1 VTSTP
6 SDAPKV
12 SLLYL
17 DASTTATLLSA
28 PEGEALRD
36 LHLDQIVASVA
47 RRRTAHDLAPVFRA
61 RLTDPDEVS
70 YRQEVFRDL
79 EAAPLVDAIGA
90 FGLAM
95 QRVHRFQARAQDPDG
110 SYAGQSWYLQAG
122 RVYVD
127 AVLGLGEALEAA
139 DLRSRALVRFRDHL
153 GDYLASDGFRGL
165 ASATREVAEQLT
177 DVHYR
182 LHLNGPWIEVSRD
195 EERDDLTA
203 EVAATF
209 ARFREDSSPR
219 VPTERRSTP
228 GLDHIE
234 TMILDRVAQLFVA
247 EFEALRRYQRDHPRF
262 IDPTVALF
270 DEQAQF
276 YLAFLEFVAP
286 LRRAGLPLCFPE
298 LSAVPQRLRARE
310 AYDLA
315 LADQLVTRGEPVVH
329 NDLELTAPERIWVVS
344 GANQGGKT
352 TFARTVGQLHHLASL
367 GCPVPA
373 KEAELFLPDRI
384 LTHFGRGEQLED
396 RRGRLQ
402 DDLVRVHE
410 LLELAGP
417 RSLVITNELFRSTTL
432 VDATVLGRRI
442 LERLIAKQLVA
453 VFVTFIDELSTIGP
467 ETVSLVATVDPSDP
481 AVRTF
486 RVLRQPADGRAYAFA
501 IADKHQLT
509 YEQLRAR
516 MAR

>member
-1 VTSTP
+1 VIRTP
-6 SDAPKV
+6 TDAPVV

-17 DASTTATLLSA
+17 DARTTATPPSA
-28 PEGEALRD
+28 LEADALRD
-36 LHLDQIVASVA
+36 LNLDQIVTSVA
-47 RRRTAHDLAPVFRA
+47 RRRSAQDLTPVFQA
-61 RLTDPDEVS
+61 RLTDQDEVY

-79 EAAPLVDAIGA
+79 EDPALVDALGA
-90 FGLAM
+90 FSLAM
-95 QRVHRFQARAQDPDG
+95 QRVHRFQTRAQGPDA
-110 SYAGQSWYLQAG
+110 SNESLSWYLQAG

-127 AVLGLGEALEAA
+127 AVAALGRALA
-139 DLRSRALVRFRDHL
+139 DADPRSRALRRFRDHL
-153 GDYLASDGFRGL
+153 AAYLASTGFGDL
-165 ASATREVAEQLT
+165 ASATRQMVERLA

-195 EERDDLTA
+195 EQRDDFTA

-209 ARFREDSSPR
+209 ARFRQDSEPR
-219 VPTERRSTP
+219 VPTERRTTP

-234 TMILDRVAQLFVA
+234 TMILDRVAELFTD
-247 EFEALRRYQRDHPRF
+247 EFEALHRYHRAHPRL

-270 DEQAQF
+270 DEQTQF
-276 YLAFLEFVAP
+276 YLAFLEYLAP
-286 LRRAGLPLCFPE
+286 LRRAGLPLCYPE
-298 LSAVPQRLRARE
+298 VGPDTRRVRARE

-315 LADQLVTRGEPVVH
+315 LANQLVTRGAPVVR
-329 NDLELTAPERIWVVS
+329 NDLELSAPERVWVVS

-352 TFARTVGQLHHLASL
+352 TFARTVGQLHHLAGL
-367 GCPVPA
+367 GCPIPA
-373 KEAELFLPDRI
+373 REAELFLPDRI

-402 DDLVRVHE
+402 DDLVRIHE

-432 VDATVLGRRI
+432 ADAAVLGRRI
-442 LERLIAKQLVA
+442 LDQLIARELVA

-467 ETVSLVATVDPSDP
+467 ETVSLVATVDPTDP

-486 RVLRQPADGRAYAFA
+486 RVVRQPADGRAYALA

-516 MAR
+516 VVR